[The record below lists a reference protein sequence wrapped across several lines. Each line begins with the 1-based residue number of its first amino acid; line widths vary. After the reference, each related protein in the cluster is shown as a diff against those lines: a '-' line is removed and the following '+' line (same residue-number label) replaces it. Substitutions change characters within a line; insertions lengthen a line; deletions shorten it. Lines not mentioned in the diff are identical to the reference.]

1 MDRLYLE
8 VLFFYITQFMKQTIS
23 KITIN
28 LLIFLFTSLSF
39 FGQTSQEYQDSI
51 KTEIRNLPSDSL
63 RAKKYYAAS
72 LFALQ
77 RLNDLE
83 LSRLY
88 LDSSMH
94 YSQISGFTDSEA
106 KCHFLY
112 GLLERIDGNYDVA
125 LAHLDT
131 NITYFENDSTNKAYA
146 MFQVGVIYKLKGDY
160 QNSLE
165 TYYEILRIFESK
177 KDSFAMASTL
187 NSIGNIY
194 GDIDKYDE
202 AIENYS
208 RAKEI
213 FIIKDKKRD
222 VSNSYQNIGD
232 MYLRKTDT
240 LNARDNM
247 ERSLAIA
254 QSINEDYAMANA
266 SNGLARTYLNSEPDK
281 ALEYYKEAES
291 ILERIEYNS
300 LLVKVY
306 RDLGHYFRDAND
318 NTKAI
323 LYYNKALVLAEE
335 LDELPPKEGIF
346 EGLSSIYESENQY
359 KKAFNYQSKY
369 ILVKDSL
376 LNKENLKSINLL
388 QTQYETERKDK
399 EIIQQQLQIEQT
411 ESELQEKK
419 TQNNYIIGLAVFLF
433 VASLLAWFVFQQ
445 RQKRKD
451 QEIITLK
458 REHQIKT
465 LESLMEGEEKERL
478 RIAKEL
484 HDGVNGDLSAIKY
497 KLSSLLEL
505 NNTVIQEAITMID
518 NSYDQVRAISH
529 NLVPP
534 SLINF
539 SLLEATQEYCNN
551 LDAIHPIQIFYQQ
564 IGEVVSIP
572 KKAEVSIFR
581 IIQELVNN
589 SIKHADASEITV
601 QISCRDNMLQLTIED
616 NGKGF
621 DKGKVMGAG
630 IGLSNVES
638 RVDYLEATMDLISN
652 DQGTSWT
659 IEIDTNK
666 LDDN

>member
-1 MDRLYLE
+1 
-8 VLFFYITQFMKQTIS
+8 MKQIIL
-23 KITIN
+23 KIAIN

-51 KTEIRNLPSDSL
+51 KTVIRNLPSDSL
-63 RAKKYYAAS
+63 RAKKYYGAT
-72 LFALQ
+72 LYALQ
-77 RLNDLE
+77 RLNDLK

-94 YSQISGFTDSEA
+94 YSQVSGFADSEA

-146 MFQVGVIYKLKGDY
+146 LFQVGVIYRLKGNY

-165 TYYEILRIFESK
+165 TYFEILKIFEHK

-187 NSIGNIY
+187 NSIGNLY
-194 GDIDKYDE
+194 GEIDKYDE
-202 AIENYS
+202 AIENFS
-208 RAKEI
+208 RANEI
-213 FIIKDKKRD
+213 FIEKDKKRD
-222 VSNSYQNIGD
+222 ISNAYQNIGE
-232 MYLRKTDT
+232 MYIRNSDT

-254 QSINEDYAMANA
+254 LSINEDYATANA
-266 SNGLARTYLNSEPDK
+266 SYGLARTYLDFLPHK
-281 ALEYYKEAES
+281 ALKYYKEAES

-306 RDLGHYFRDAND
+306 RDLGHFYKDVNN

-323 LYYNKALVLAEE
+323 YYYNKALALAEE
-335 LDELPPKEGIF
+335 LNELPPKEEIF
-346 EGLSSIYESENQY
+346 EGLSAIYESENQY

-369 ILVKDSL
+369 IVVKDSL
-376 LNKENLKSINLL
+376 LNEENLKSINLL

-411 ESELQEKK
+411 ESELREKK

-433 VASLLAWFVFQQ
+433 IASMMAWFVFQQ
-445 RQKRKD
+445 RHKRKD

-505 NNTVIQEAITMID
+505 NNTVIKEAITMID

-534 SLINF
+534 SLMNF
-539 SLLEATQEYCNN
+539 SLLEATEEYCNN
-551 LDAIHPIQIFYQQ
+551 LDAIHPIQIFYQH
-564 IGEVVSIP
+564 IGDVVSIP
-572 KKAEVSIFR
+572 KKAEVSMFR
-581 IIQELVNN
+581 IIQELVTN

-601 QISCRDNMLQLTIED
+601 QISCRENMLQLTVED

-621 DKGKVMGAG
+621 DKSKVMGAG

-652 DQGTSWT
+652 DQGTSYT

-666 LDDN
+666 LNDN